1 MKLKRIAI
9 RVIAGLCFGTAVL
22 SPAHADEHRED
33 IIKLVEMTGS
43 LKIMDQMM
51 TAIIPQLLDL
61 LRAANSSIPDT
72 VLRELGKVIESEF
85 RRSLPEMLD
94 GLVILYEATFSPE
107 EINDLI
113 VFYQSPTGKKI
124 IETMPQLTRQSMAL
138 GNAWGVGVGKRA
150 MERVVR
156 EARAKGYDL

>member
-1 MKLKRIAI
+1 MKMKRIAI
-9 RVIAGLCFGTAVL
+9 RFIAGLFLAAAVL

-33 IIKLVEMTGS
+33 IIKLVEMTGT
-43 LKIMDQMM
+43 LQIVDQMI
-51 TAIIPQLLDL
+51 TTTIPQLLDL
-61 LRAANSSIPDT
+61 LRAANSSIPGT
-72 VLRELGKVIESEF
+72 VMRELGKVIESEF

-138 GNAWGVGVGKRA
+138 GNAWGVAVGKRA
-150 MERVVR
+150 MERIIR